1 MSAAMLWAGVS
12 HAESAAEY
20 GNPPASAV
28 ASPGSAGP
36 QPKPRPVVRVP
47 LFAAASA
54 ANAKPMPPQQRE
66 ERRFLK
72 DAAAATRFQADAARM
87 ALGKSGAEAVRSLA
101 ATLLDQHNAG
111 GDELLRLLHQRGMAP
126 PMLANEQRRT
136 LNRLARLQGRKFDRE
151 FLLQVAL
158 KSQQAEVLDYERAAT
173 LATDPALKAWI
184 ERTLPALRYRLTT
197 AERVAGLEPR
207 PARSLANPRI
217 EPFAST
223 RATAA
228 SPSEWNSR

>member
-1 MSAAMLWAGVS
+1 M
-12 HAESAAEY
+12 
-20 GNPPASAV
+20 
-28 ASPGSAGP
+28 
-36 QPKPRPVVRVP
+36 P

-101 ATLLDQHNAG
+101 AALLDQQNAG

-136 LNRLARLQGRKFDRE
+136 LNRLAKLQGRKFDRE

-158 KSQQAEVLDYERAAT
+158 KSQQAEVLDYERAAAM
-173 LATDPALKAWI
+173 ATDPALKAWI
-184 ERTLPALRYRLTT
+184 ERTLPALRDRLAT

-207 PARSLANPRI
+207 PTRGLASKPRTQ
-217 EPFAST
+217 PSAST
-223 RATAA
+223 RAVAA
-228 SPSEWNSR
+228 SPSEWSSR